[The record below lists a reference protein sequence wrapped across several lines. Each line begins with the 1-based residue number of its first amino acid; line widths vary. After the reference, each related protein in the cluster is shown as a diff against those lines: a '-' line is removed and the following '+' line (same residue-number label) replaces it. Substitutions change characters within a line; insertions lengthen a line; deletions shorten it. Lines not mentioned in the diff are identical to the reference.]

1 MASFKNIEITQ
12 KLRLCMVNGKL
23 GYFHCWEHYSK
34 PVEASLLIGGA
45 PEGIISFVRGIIEFP
60 ESVGYA
66 NPEDIK
72 FCDNEHAYLCAMAKH
87 HEENRKEK
95 HNEYD

>member
-1 MASFKNIEITQ
+1 MATLSNITVKKE
-12 KLRLCMVNGKL
+12 LRLCKVDKEL

-34 PVEASLLIGGA
+34 PVEASLLMGGA
-45 PEGIISFVRGIIEFP
+45 PEGTISFVRGIIEFP

-66 NPEDIK
+66 NSEDIK
-72 FCDNEHAYLCAMAKH
+72 FYDDEHAYLCAMAKH
-87 HEENRKEK
+87 YEENEKEK

>member
-1 MASFKNIEITQ
+1 MSMVSFKNIEITQ
-12 KLRLCMVNGKL
+12 KLRLCTVNGKL
-23 GYFHCWEHYSK
+23 GYFDCWEYYSK

-45 PEGIISFVRGIIEFP
+45 LEGIISFVRRIIEFP

-72 FCDNEHAYLCAMAKH
+72 FCDDEHTYLCAMAKH
-87 HEENRKEK
+87 HEEN
-95 HNEYD
+95 

>member
-1 MASFKNIEITQ
+1 MNMASFKNIEITQ
-12 KLRLCMVNGKL
+12 KLRLCTVNGKL

-34 PVEASLLIGGA
+34 PVEASLLTNGA

-66 NPEDIK
+66 NSEDIK
-72 FCDNEHAYLCAMAKH
+72 FCDDEHAYLCAMTKH
-87 HEENRKEK
+87 HEEN
-95 HNEYD
+95 